1 MIVVLAHTKGGVGK
15 STLAV
20 NIAVERA
27 RGGRDVLLVDADEQ
41 GTATDFTT
49 LRTEQVGPPG
59 YTAVSLSGASVRTQ
73 VIQLSS
79 KYEDIIID
87 AGGRDT
93 AGLRAALTVADVALV
108 PFQPRSFDLWT
119 LEKMIKLMSE
129 AQQYRETPLQA
140 FAILNFFDPSGR
152 DNLVAA
158 EVLTGNPMISYLHAP
173 IGRRK
178 AFPNAAAE
186 GRAACELKPQDAK
199 ATAEIAALVHA
210 LFQSDVGA
218 IPDGHRSEAEATAF
232 RRPNGIHN
240 RRGDTTTGRRDTGEA
255 TEGAGDHPLRRG
267 HAQAR

>member
-20 NIAVERA
+20 NMVVVRS
-27 RGGRDVLLVDADEQ
+27 RTGRDVQLVDADEQ

-49 LRTEQVGPPG
+49 LRSEQLGEPG

-73 VIQLSS
+73 VLQLRT

-93 AGLRAALTVADVALV
+93 AGLRAALTVCDVALV

-119 LEKMIKLMSE
+119 LEKMVALMSE
-129 AQQYRETPLQA
+129 AQEYRQSPLRA
-140 FAILNFFDPSGR
+140 VAILNFLDPTGR
-152 DNLVAA
+152 DNIVAA
-158 EVLTGNPMISYLHAP
+158 EVLTGNQMIGYLHTP

-186 GRAACELKPQDAK
+186 GRAVCELKPQDPK

-210 LFQSDVGA
+210 VF
-218 IPDGHRSEAEATAF
+218 
-232 RRPNGIHN
+232 
-240 RRGDTTTGRRDTGEA
+240 
-255 TEGAGDHPLRRG
+255 
-267 HAQAR
+267 

>member
-20 NIAVERA
+20 NMVVVRS
-27 RGGRDVLLVDADEQ
+27 RHGRDVLLVDADEQ
-41 GTATDFTT
+41 GTSMDFTT
-49 LRTEQVGPPG
+49 LRSEQLGQPG

-73 VIQLSS
+73 VLQLRS

-93 AGLRAALTVADVALV
+93 AGLRAALTISDVALV

-119 LEKMIKLMSE
+119 LEKMVELMTE
-129 AQQYRETPLQA
+129 AQEYRQTPLRA
-140 FAILNFFDPSGR
+140 AAILNFLDPTGR
-152 DNLVAA
+152 DNIVAA
-158 EVLTGNPMISYLHAP
+158 EVLTGNQMIGYLHTP

-186 GRAACELKPQDAK
+186 GRAVCELKPQDPK

-210 LFQSDVGA
+210 VF
-218 IPDGHRSEAEATAF
+218 
-232 RRPNGIHN
+232 
-240 RRGDTTTGRRDTGEA
+240 
-255 TEGAGDHPLRRG
+255 
-267 HAQAR
+267 